1 MNEDSYIPDNVVT
14 RSDGT
19 TVACPHDGAPCNG
32 CRIPEKDWPEIW
44 RLGFVTLVEEEE
56 MTE

>member
-1 MNEDSYIPDNVVT
+1 MEEAPYRPVNVVT

-32 CRIPEKDWPEIW
+32 CRVPEKDWPAAW
-44 RLGFVTLVEEEE
+44 RPGFFQLVEEGE
-56 MTE
+56 